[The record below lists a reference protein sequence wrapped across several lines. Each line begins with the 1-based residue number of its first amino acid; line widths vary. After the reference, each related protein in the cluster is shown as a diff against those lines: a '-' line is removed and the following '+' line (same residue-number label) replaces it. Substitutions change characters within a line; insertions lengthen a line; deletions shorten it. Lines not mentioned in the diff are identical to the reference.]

1 MASQA
6 ELRSIPGRPSRVAQG
21 RKNLVTTKLLDGLV
35 TGGVELT
42 LPSESEF
49 KISAWQLSAW
59 GTTSEAGLLGR
70 LEVLTALGILAALGL
85 LGLLEGG
92 AAAKAPEAGAGAALG
107 G

>member
-6 ELRSIPGRPSRVAQG
+6 ELRSIPGKPSRVAQG

-49 KISAWQLSAW
+49 KISAWQLSDW

-70 LEVLTALGILAALGL
+70 LEVLTALGL
-85 LGLLEGG
+85 LGPGT
-92 AAAKAPEAGAGAALG
+92 AAKVPEAGAGAALG